1 MSTNAIISKSEFL
14 KHWQGHR
21 GLTRKTIEKFPEKEL
36 FEFGVGG
43 MRPFAAL
50 VKEVMAISGPG
61 LESIATGVTATF
73 NMYPDVK
80 TKEELLKEWD
90 AITQQVTE
98 NFNQVDESKMH
109 DMFNMFGQYQMPILY
124 QVLYMVDNEIHHRA
138 QGYVYLR
145 ALGIEP
151 PPFWDRF

>member
-90 AITQQVTE
+90 AITQQITE

-109 DMFNMFGQYQMPILY
+109 DMFNMLVNIRCRFFTRFYTWLITKFIT
-124 QVLYMVDNEIHHRA
+124 VRRA
-138 QGYVYLR
+138 MCTCGR
-145 ALGIEP
+145 
-151 PPFWDRF
+151 